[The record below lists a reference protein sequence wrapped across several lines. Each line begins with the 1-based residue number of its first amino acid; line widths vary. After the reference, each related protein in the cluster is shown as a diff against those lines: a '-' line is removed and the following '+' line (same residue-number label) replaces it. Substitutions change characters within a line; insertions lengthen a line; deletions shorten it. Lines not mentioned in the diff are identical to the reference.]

1 MKAVLV
7 SVMKCNGCG
16 RLALSLDNPRGFGRR
31 ITDHK
36 CAGSWTTLLSQ
47 EVLLGLVE
55 KQAYEREEAWKGSDL
70 LSTRAGYPISK
81 VKGWVLEYAAK
92 GDFV

>member
-7 SVMKCNGCG
+7 TIMKCNGCG
-16 RLALSLDNPRGFGRR
+16 RLALSLDNPKGFGHR

-36 CAGSWTTLLSQ
+36 CAGSWTTLLTQ

-55 KQAYEREEAWKGSDL
+55 EQAYEREEAWKSSDL
-70 LSTRAGYPISK
+70 LTRRTGYPIAK
-81 VKGWVLEYAAK
+81 VQDWKLSYAAK